1 MQKAR
6 IENKYLKQLEEMV
19 KHLTLI
25 FSLLLITSCASR
37 KVAIAKEETKTS
49 IDSNSVVRIDSTS
62 KINKNVYITENT
74 EELEIKPLV
83 DSLPIV
89 INGKSYLN
97 AVLKYKKQN
106 KVLVDT
112 SSEKVSKNVLKQVSK
127 SKKETVVKKEKTSE
141 RKSFSF
147 LWVLILIIILFL
159 IYRFKNL
166 FKF

>member
-1 MQKAR
+1 M
-6 IENKYLKQLEEMV
+6 KYLIL
-19 KHLTLI
+19 
-25 FSLLLITSCASR
+25 LLLITSCASR

-62 KINKNVYITENT
+62 QINKNVYITENT

-127 SKKETVVKKEKTSE
+127 SKKETKNIKEKKTDK
-141 RKSFSF
+141 RSFSF
-147 LWVLILIIILFL
+147 LWILVLLLILLL
-159 IYRFKNL
+159 IPVGIYFWRKFKSRL
-166 FKF
+166 LL

>member
-1 MQKAR
+1 
-6 IENKYLKQLEEMV
+6 MV
-19 KHLTLI
+19 KHLILI
-25 FSLLLITSCASR
+25 SSLLLITSCASR

-49 IDSNSVVRIDSTS
+49 IDSASVVRIDSTS
-62 KINKNVYITENT
+62 EIKKNVYITENT

-97 AVLKYKKQN
+97 AVLRIKKSN

-127 SKKETVVKKEKTSE
+127 SKKETVFKKEKTIDKKANYFIYLWLLLIPIGIYFW
-141 RKSFSF
+141 RK
-147 LWVLILIIILFL
+147 
-159 IYRFKNL
+159 FKSRL
-166 FKF
+166 LL

>member
-1 MQKAR
+1 
-6 IENKYLKQLEEMV
+6 MV

-97 AVLKYKKQN
+97 AVLRYKKQN